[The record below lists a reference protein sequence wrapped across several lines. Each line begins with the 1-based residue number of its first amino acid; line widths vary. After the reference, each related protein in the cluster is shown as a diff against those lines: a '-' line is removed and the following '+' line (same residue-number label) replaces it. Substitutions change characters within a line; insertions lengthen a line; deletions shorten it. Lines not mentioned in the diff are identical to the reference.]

1 MTKIASDREFSLVKD
16 SFSTVKKI
24 NLKEIGFNQIS
35 GSDLYIYQ
43 SDEYKILNYSIKPEL
58 VFFIKNEKDNIYVK
72 LKSISIKNLPD
83 IFKTLKLTLE
93 LNIYNEKDLCKIHR
107 HISLKFDRENRLIS
121 FISENFIQKILKNL
135 IEKISIRFDKK
146 LIKKVLKSNLEN
158 V

>member
-1 MTKIASDREFSLVKD
+1 MIKISSDREFSLVKD

-24 NLKEIGFNQIS
+24 NLKEIGFNHIS

-43 SDEYKILNYSIKPEL
+43 SAEYKILNYSIKPKL
-58 VFFIKNEKDNIYVK
+58 VFFIKNEEDNIYVK

-93 LNIYNEKDLCKIHR
+93 LNIYNEKDLCKVQR
-107 HISLKFDRENRLIS
+107 HISLKFERENRLIS
-121 FISENFIQKILKNL
+121 FISENFGKKILKNL

-158 V
+158 I